1 MPVHV
6 LRVIS
11 LVSFR
16 ISTDFQ
22 ISASDASDSD
32 SGDES
37 GGDEDYNE
45 PEESPK
51 GEPENQR

>member
-22 ISASDASDSD
+22 ISAGDASDSD
-32 SGDES
+32 S
-37 GGDEDYNE
+37 GDEDYNE

-51 GEPENQR
+51 GEPEKQR